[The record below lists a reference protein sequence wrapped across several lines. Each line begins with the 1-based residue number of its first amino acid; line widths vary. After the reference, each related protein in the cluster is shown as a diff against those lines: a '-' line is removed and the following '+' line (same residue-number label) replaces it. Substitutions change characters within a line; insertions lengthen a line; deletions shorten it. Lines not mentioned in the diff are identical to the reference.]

1 MRRNFATMGWCSAAV
16 QHASGAGSRRNPDMK
31 GLRVP
36 GMSKGSAGM
45 DALVPDQYQA
55 LTISE
60 NGRTA
65 WLTQH

>member
-1 MRRNFATMGWCSAAV
+1 MELCDHGSVFGRYAARVRRRLKA
-16 QHASGAGSRRNPDMK
+16 HPDWK

-36 GMSKGSAGM
+36 GMPPGSLGM
-45 DALVPDQYQA
+45 DALDPDQYQA